1 MSQSKNQSKN
11 QNQSNMS
18 IIDIIA
24 KRDSKMISNLKEQV
38 NILTDV
44 NEDMML
50 YIARLE
56 ARLAI
61 LEPEI
66 EDEIFYEP
74 IVEEIVD
81 VEEIVEE
88 IVDVEEIVEEII
100 VEKVK
105 KSKKVV
111 VEDEDVI
118 RVDKNGNPE
127 FIINSWISPSGKNF
141 SCKSYNIDF
150 IEPKK
155 KRR

>member
-74 IVEEIVD
+74 IVEEIV
-81 VEEIVEE
+81 
-88 IVDVEEIVEEII
+88 EEII

-105 KSKKVV
+105 KSEKVV

-150 IEPKK
+150 VEPKK

>member
-88 IVDVEEIVEEII
+88 II